1 MRHRWLADKERTGL
15 RFGISSAGECMAKIS
30 RLSFLPLC
38 GRPPSHL
45 EIELDRLPDSNDVFL
60 LARSAFEPFCDEGAE
75 VETLEP
81 LRKLI
86 PPADGLHLIY
96 AYGHAWLEGG
106 VLKVT
111 IGSGGPSVVIDGS
124 EFIATVLNGTAP
136 DRTILILDCCHAA
149 AFDSV
154 IQTPQPV
161 PRLAVY
167 ACGADENAIALR
179 GDHASRLSL
188 ILHRRLRSGIE
199 TVDLTGVIIEIARE
213 LSKDGVIPGQEVSYR
228 MNGPGLVLSSGETR
242 AIRRRERTVSLVRNA
257 LLATGALVAIVLGLL
272 GWFYWDHTLIDL
284 GVGDLKSIST
294 SNATL
299 VVMHEEPD
307 SNRSDLVARKILE
320 GQRVRVWVPA
330 RDIILRINSSYR
342 DHAERSLSYPLV
354 LRPGFSYSTKLLH
367 LELPSAAEIEA
378 HPNMAYVPPTQWIHG
393 RELEQRVQRTSF
405 WIDLRP
411 PTVQQ
416 YLPIARSL
424 MQSGELKTENSFL
437 LTSSERGA
445 GLDSVGLGQV
455 RTLNQDLGA
464 IFGVIASGTSQQV
477 SAPGDI
483 VVGAGKTPCPS
494 CPAPMTRFEAGLY
507 CSSQKKRLPTDLEWE
522 LATRGVDGRVYPWG
536 NQFDDKR
543 ANVPGLPQKGEP
555 PPTLKPVDA
564 YPGEVSPFGLVDT
577 VGNAGDWVSN
587 ESSSYERVYMGAT
600 YRYNPEDATTFR
612 MLPVTDSDY
621 LFQEITARCV
631 SDLGRRP

>member
-1 MRHRWLADKERTGL
+1 
-15 RFGISSAGECMAKIS
+15 MAKIS
-30 RLSFLPLC
+30 RFSFLPLC
-38 GRPPSHL
+38 GRPSSLP
-45 EIELDRLPDSNDVFL
+45 EIELDRLPDSSDVFSL
-60 LARSAFEPFCDEGAE
+60 VRSAFEPFCDEGVEAE
-75 VETLEP
+75 TVETLRT
-81 LRKLI
+81 LVS
-86 PPADGLHLIY
+86 PAGGIHLIY

-106 VLKVT
+106 ALRMT
-111 IGSGGPSVVIDGS
+111 IGSSGPSDVIDGS
-124 EFIATVLNGTAP
+124 EFIATVLTGTAP
-136 DRTILILDCCHAA
+136 DRTILILDCCHAG

-154 IQTPQPV
+154 MQAAQKV

-167 ACGADENAIALR
+167 ACGAEENAIALR
-179 GDHASRLSL
+179 GDSASRLSL
-188 ILHRRLRSGIE
+188 VLHRRLRSGIE
-199 TVDLTGVIIEIARE
+199 TVDLTGVVIAIAQD

-242 AIRRRERTVSLVRNA
+242 SIRRRERTVSLVRNA
-257 LLATGALVAIVLGLL
+257 LLATGGLVAIVIGIF
-272 GWFYWDHTLIDL
+272 GWFYWAHALIDL
-284 GVGDLKSIST
+284 GVGDLKSISA

-299 VVMHEEPD
+299 FVMREEPN
-307 SNRSDLVARKILE
+307 SNRSDLVATKVLE
-320 GQRVRVWVPA
+320 GQHVRVWVPA
-330 RDIILRINSSYR
+330 QDIILRVNSSYR
-342 DHAERSLSYPLV
+342 DHAERGLSCPLL
-354 LRPGFSYSTKLLH
+354 LRPGFSYSTKFLH
-367 LELPSAAEIEA
+367 LELPSVAEIEA
-378 HPNMAYVPPTQWIHG
+378 HPNMAYVPPTRWTHG
-393 RELEQRVQRTSF
+393 RELEQRIQRTSF

-424 MQSGELKTENSFL
+424 MQSGGLKAENSFL
-437 LTSSERGA
+437 LTSSDRSA
-445 GLDSVGLGQV
+445 GLDNVGLGQV
-455 RTLNQDLGA
+455 RTLNQNLGA
-464 IFGVIASGTSQQV
+464 IFGAIASGTSQEV

-483 VVGAGKTPCPS
+483 VVGAGKTPCPT

-577 VGNAGDWVSN
+577 VGNAGDWVTN
-587 ESSSYERVYMGAT
+587 ESGSYERVYMGAT

-621 LFQEITARCV
+621 LFQEITVRCV
-631 SDLGRRP
+631 SDSGPRP

>member
-1 MRHRWLADKERTGL
+1 MRHRWSAGKERMEL
-15 RFGISSAGECMAKIS
+15 RSRTFSAGKHMAKIS

-38 GRPPSHL
+38 GGPPSDL
-45 EIELDRLPDSNDVFL
+45 EIELDRLPDSNDVFSL
-60 LARSAFEPFCDEGAE
+60 VRSAFEPFCDEGVEAE
-75 VETLEP
+75 TVVTL
-81 LRKLI
+81 RRLI
-86 PPADGLHLIY
+86 SPADGLHLVY
-96 AYGHAWLEGG
+96 AYGHAWLDGG
-106 VLKVT
+106 ALKMT
-111 IGSGGPSVVIDGS
+111 IGSRGPSAVIDGS

-149 AFDSV
+149 AFDAV
-154 IQTPQPV
+154 IQAPQPV
-161 PRLAVY
+161 PRLAIY
-167 ACGADENAIALR
+167 GCGADENAIALR
-179 GDHASRLSL
+179 GDNASRLSL
-188 ILHRRLRSGIE
+188 VLHRKLRSDFE
-199 TVDLTGVIIEIARE
+199 TVDLTGVIIDVARE
-213 LSKDGVIPGQEVSYR
+213 LLKDGVIPGQEVSYR
-228 MNGPGLVLSSGETR
+228 MNGPGVVLSSVGTR
-242 AIRRRERTVSLVRNA
+242 TIRRRERTVSLVRNA
-257 LLATGALVAIVLGLL
+257 FLATGALVAIVLGVL

-284 GVGDLKSIST
+284 GIGDLKSISA
-294 SNATL
+294 SNLTL
-299 VVMHEEPD
+299 LVLREEPD
-307 SNRSDLVARKILE
+307 SNRSDAIATKILE
-320 GQRVRVWVPA
+320 GQQIRMWVPA
-330 RDIILRINSSYR
+330 RDIILRVNGSYR
-342 DHAERSLSYPLV
+342 DHAERGLSYPLV

-367 LELPSAAEIEA
+367 LELPSVAEIEA
-378 HPNMAYVPPTQWIHG
+378 HPNMAYVPPTHWIHG
-393 RELEQRVQRTSF
+393 RELEQRVQGNSF

-416 YLPIARSL
+416 YIPIARTL
-424 MQSGELKTENSFL
+424 MQSGGLKAENSFL
-437 LTSSERGA
+437 LTSSERSA
-445 GLDSVGLGQV
+445 GLDSTGLGQV
-455 RTLNQDLGA
+455 RTLNQNLGA

-483 VVGAGKTPCPS
+483 VVGAGKIPCPT

-522 LATRGVDGRVYPWG
+522 LAARGVDGRVYPWG

-577 VGNAGDWVSN
+577 VGNAGDWVTN

-631 SDLGRRP
+631 SDSGPRP